1 MKVYISVKQI
11 KKRAGQVASCP
22 YELKTVP
29 GTLRQL
35 ISILVS
41 DGVEGYNLRL
51 KEIGNTALPTKDE
64 IDDMSQVGKI
74 GFGIP
79 YGSKPA
85 DFQEALKTAVQ
96 GFEDGLY
103 RVFIGE
109 QEIESLDAPL
119 HLQEE
124 DTITIIRLVM
134 LTGGYF

>member
-11 KKRAGQVASCP
+11 KKRARQVDACP
-22 YELKTVP
+22 YELNPVP
-29 GTLRQL
+29 DTLRQL
-35 ISILVS
+35 ISTLVS
-41 DGVEGYNLRL
+41 NEVKGYNLRIKD
-51 KEIGNTALPTKDE
+51 KESTAFHTKEE

-79 YGSKPA
+79 FGSSQA
-85 DFQEALKTAVQ
+85 DFQDAFETAIQ

-103 RVFIGE
+103 RLFIGE

-134 LTGGYF
+134 LTGGFF

>member
-29 GTLRQL
+29 DTLRQL
-35 ISILVS
+35 ISVLVS
-41 DGVEGYNLRL
+41 DSVEGYNLRL
-51 KEIGNTALPTKDE
+51 KETENTVLLTKAE
-64 IDDMSQVGKI
+64 IDDMSHVGKI

-79 YGSKPA
+79 YGSNPA
-85 DFQEALKTAVQ
+85 DFQEALETAVQ

-103 RVFIGE
+103 RIFIGE

-119 HLQEE
+119 DLHED

>member
-11 KKRAGQVASCP
+11 KKRAGQVTACP
-22 YELKTVP
+22 YELNTVP

-35 ISILVS
+35 ISKLVS

-51 KEIGNTALPTKDE
+51 KETENTVLITKDE

-79 YGSKPA
+79 YGSNPA
-85 DFQEALKTAVQ
+85 NFQEALETAVQ

-103 RVFIGE
+103 RIFIGE

-119 HLQEE
+119 HLQED

-134 LTGGYF
+134 LTGGFF

>member
-11 KKRAGQVASCP
+11 KKRARQIDACP
-22 YELKTVP
+22 YELNPVP
-29 GTLRQL
+29 DTLRQL
-35 ISILVS
+35 IFTLVS
-41 DGVEGYNLRL
+41 NEVKDYNLRIKD
-51 KEIGNTALPTKDE
+51 KESTAFHTKEE

-79 YGSKPA
+79 YGSNPA
-85 DFQEALKTAVQ
+85 NFQEALETAVQ

-103 RVFIGE
+103 RIFIGE

-119 HLQEE
+119 DLHED

>member
-11 KKRAGQVASCP
+11 KKRASQVAFCP

-29 GTLRQL
+29 NTLRQL
-35 ISILVS
+35 ISILIS
-41 DGVEGYNLRL
+41 DGVDRYNHRISEKEG
-51 KEIGNTALPTKDE
+51 ITVHSKDE
-64 IDDMSQVGKI
+64 IEDMSQVGKI

-79 YGSKPA
+79 FGSNPA
-85 DFQEALKTAVQ
+85 DFQEAVETAMQ

-103 RVFIGE
+103 RIFIGE
-109 QEIESLDAPL
+109 HEMCSLDAPL
-119 HLQEE
+119 DLQEE

>member
-11 KKRAGQVASCP
+11 KKRAGQVAACP
-22 YELKTVP
+22 YEVKTVP
-29 GTLRQL
+29 DTLRQL

-41 DGVEGYNLRL
+41 NEVKSYNLRL
-51 KEIGNTALPTKDE
+51 KEKESTAIHTKEE

-79 YGSKPA
+79 YGSNPA
-85 DFQEALKTAVQ
+85 DFQEALETAVQ

-103 RVFIGE
+103 RIFIGE
-109 QEIESLDAPL
+109 QEIELLDAPL

-134 LTGGYF
+134 LTGGFF